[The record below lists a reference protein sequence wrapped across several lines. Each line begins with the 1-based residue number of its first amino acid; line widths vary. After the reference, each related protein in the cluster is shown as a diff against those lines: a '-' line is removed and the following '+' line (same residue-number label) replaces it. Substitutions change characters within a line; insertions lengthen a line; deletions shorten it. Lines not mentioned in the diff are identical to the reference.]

1 MIYVVHIYQLNIDIR
16 RALVGQKAAL
26 GVIVEIC
33 KDAPDGEAVHE
44 AECFQGGCADVED
57 RLSLWKGNI
66 ASVRLEEMEGV
77 RILWRDLEHVI
88 VVRCSWGSIF
98 F

>member
-1 MIYVVHIYQLNIDIR
+1 MISLVSYKVIYVVDIYHLNIDIGG
-16 RALVGQKAAL
+16 ALVGQKAAL

-44 AECFQGGCADVED
+44 AECFQGRCPDVED

-66 ASVRLEEMEGV
+66 ASV
-77 RILWRDLEHVI
+77 
-88 VVRCSWGSIF
+88 
-98 F
+98 